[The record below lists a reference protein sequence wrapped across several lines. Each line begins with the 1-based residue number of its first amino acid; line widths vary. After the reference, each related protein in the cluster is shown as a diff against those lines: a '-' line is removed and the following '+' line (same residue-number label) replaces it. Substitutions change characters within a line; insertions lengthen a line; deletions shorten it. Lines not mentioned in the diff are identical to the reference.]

1 MVPFVLCQ
9 KWQERKLLFFIQ
21 TFKIYIYF
29 HFQVSSFATV
39 AKTDKEKEE
48 FPLRS
53 MPKGCDRK
61 DIARWRNSM
70 HRDFTVNRY

>member
-1 MVPFVLCQ
+1 MARTEIIVFSLKPFI
-9 KWQERKLLFFIQ
+9 K

-29 HFQVSSFATV
+29 HFQVSSFATM